1 MALRLHRPQPGPA
14 DISPI
19 ILREPKPG
27 FGNTANRESR
37 MPPLVRRFFNG
48 HLMLRAIAT
57 ICRMA
62 ASLVNQAC
70 LHLATICRMAAS
82 LVNQAC
88 LHLATI
94 CRMAASLVNQAC
106 LHLATFG
113 RILAPQF
120 VWHGGAVFQPPRYRP
135 CNTAPAARDD
145 CAVLA
150 DGIDA
155 VCPVGDMNGGHGRQ
169 LLHKNRLPIRLITIS
184 AVSVLNTLNKE
195 TK

>member
-62 ASLVNQAC
+62 ASLA
-70 LHLATICRMAAS
+70 
-82 LVNQAC
+82 
-88 LHLATI
+88 
-94 CRMAASLVNQAC
+94 NQAC

-169 LLHKNRLPIRLITIS
+169 LLHKNRLPLRLITIS

>member
-1 MALRLHRPQPGPA
+1 MVRWPEMAMGLVLLIGWRTAGISGCAGQWPCAFTGRSPDRLIYPPLFCASPNQDLVIPQTVNHA
-14 DISPI
+14 CC
-19 ILREPKPG
+19 
-27 FGNTANRESR
+27 
-37 MPPLVRRFFNG
+37 MPPLVRRFFYG
-48 HLMLRAIAT
+48 HLMLWAIAT

-62 ASLVNQAC
+62 ASLA
-70 LHLATICRMAAS
+70 
-82 LVNQAC
+82 
-88 LHLATI
+88 
-94 CRMAASLVNQAC
+94 NQAC